1 MKKPAPRMNPL
12 SAPIVTSSFQNQV
25 LLLKKHE
32 KNTLGMNPLA
42 APSVPPSSQNHQVL
56 IEMID
61 DSLDSLIA
69 FGFTVGDKAQL

>member
-1 MKKPAPRMNPL
+1 MNPL
-12 SAPIVTSSFQNQV
+12 AAPSVTSSFQNQV

-42 APSVPPSSQNHQVL
+42 APSVTPSFQNHQVL

-69 FGFTVGDKAQL
+69 FGFTAGDKAQL